1 MLLKLQK
8 IIDNL
13 TTAIGAILLA
23 IMFLVITIN
32 VILRLIPSVGGF
44 SWYMEFSQYANVW
57 AMLLGAAGIVVM
69 GTNLRVEAVD
79 AVLDK
84 FPWGEKLGKIIVD
97 VSEIIFYLSVTYSG
111 YLLATKAKQKVSTM
125 PQFTMGQVYWIFP
138 VAGVLCVI
146 AALIHLAVTLTTKQE
161 EKKEA

>member
-1 MLLKLQK
+1 MLLKVQK
-8 IIDNL
+8 GMDNL
-13 TTAIGAILLA
+13 MTAIGAILLA
-23 IMFLVITIN
+23 VMFVVITLN

-44 SWYMEFSQYANVW
+44 KWYMEFSQYANVW
-57 AMLLGAAGIVVM
+57 AMMLGGAGIVVM

-79 AVLDK
+79 SILQK
-84 FPWGEKLGKIIVD
+84 FSWGYKLGRIIVD
-97 VSEIIFYLSVTYSG
+97 VAEVVFYLTVTYSG
-111 YLLATKAKQKVSTM
+111 WLLATKAKQKVSTM

-146 AALIHLAVTLTTKQE
+146 AALIHLAVTLSAEQE